1 MVGMV
6 MTKKSVMMQTMAV
19 AVMMVV
25 LEVLVA
31 VVAVAVEGLLS
42 LNVLL

>member
-1 MVGMV
+1 MV

-42 LNVLL
+42 LNALL